1 MKTNPIKPHRCD
13 FGKNSPKQVLWC
25 EATATMKSTTGLYV
39 CADHSHGYRTGY
51 LSPIM
56 DAPDVVHADAQKIA
70 WKLAAK
76 WKRRH
81 SELLGYVEHSRAYEV
96 NRCMNELKRAF
107 KIKP

>member
-1 MKTNPIKPHRCD
+1 MKTNSYPRGTD
-13 FGKNSPKQVLWC
+13 GQ
-25 EATATMKSTTGLYV
+25 
-39 CADHSHGYRTGY
+39 
-51 LSPIM
+51 
-56 DAPDVVHADAQKIA
+56 PDRADAQKIA